1 MRRIELNYPDFGII
15 IDAVQHRLDANAV
28 AMFVAVVDEG
38 SFIGAARALAIPSS
52 TLSRKLAELE
62 DALGVQ
68 LLRRT
73 TRQVGVTP
81 TGRDFYERTKPI
93 ALSLEQVRSDL
104 AGREQAPS
112 GLLRVTSSPLLAD
125 LLLRAPIAEFLAR
138 HPRVEI
144 ELFLTHRLVN
154 LLDEGFDVALR
165 ASELE
170 DSSMVA
176 RRLAPSTHELCAAPA
191 FFDSHGEPSHPRE
204 LARLPCFIYGAD
216 VAGNTWRFEHA
227 THGRVAV
234 TVHGPLRANDL
245 RMGLEVVLAGRAIGN
260 FPRMLV
266 EEQLGTGAL
275 VGLLPGWSQAQ
286 RWIHA
291 LYPSRR
297 HMSITLSTFLDF
309 VATRLAS
316 APRPARPR
324 PGARMRRPAPRRNGR
339 RQGAA

>member
-1 MRRIELNYPDFGII
+1 
-15 IDAVQHRLDANAV
+15 
-28 AMFVAVVDEG
+28 MFVAVVDEG
-38 SFIGAARALAIPSS
+38 SFIGASRALAIPSS

-73 TRQVGVTP
+73 TRRVGVTLA
-81 TGRDFYERTKPI
+81 GRDFYERAKPI
-93 ALSLEQVRSDL
+93 AMSLQQVRSNL
-104 AGREQAPS
+104 ADREQAPS
-112 GLLRVTSSPLLAD
+112 GLLRVTSSPLLGD
-125 LLLRAPIAEFLAR
+125 LLRTPIAEFLTR
-138 HPRVEI
+138 YPRAEI
-144 ELFLTHRLVN
+144 ELFLTHRMVN

-176 RRLAPSTHELCAAPA
+176 RRLLPSMHELCATRE
-191 FFDSHGEPSHPRE
+191 FLSSHGEPKHPRE
-204 LARLPCFIYGAD
+204 LARLPCFIHGAG

-227 THGRVAV
+227 TQGRATV

-245 RMGLEVVLAGRAIGN
+245 RVGLELVLAGRAIGN

-266 EEQLGTGAL
+266 EEQLRAGAL
-275 VGLLPGWSQAQ
+275 VNLLPRWSQGQ

-297 HMSITLSTFLDF
+297 HLSITLSTFLDF
-309 VATRLAS
+309 VATRLAGD
-316 APRPARPR
+316 PHPERARTGKRGSPR
-324 PGARMRRPAPRRNGR
+324 PGRNAG

>member
-1 MRRIELNYPDFGII
+1 MA
-15 IDAVQHRLDANAV
+15 AVQHRLDANAV
-28 AMFVAVVDEG
+28 SMFVAVVDEG

-73 TRQVGVTP
+73 TRQVGVTQA
-81 TGRDFYERTKPI
+81 GRDFYERTKPI
-93 ALSLEQVRSDL
+93 AVSLEQVRTDL
-104 AGREQAPS
+104 ADRDQAPS
-112 GLLRVTSSPLLAD
+112 GLLRVTSSPLLGD
-125 LLLRAPIAEFLAR
+125 LLLRAPIAEFLSR

-144 ELFLTHRLVN
+144 ELFLTHRMVN

-176 RRLAPSTHELCAAPA
+176 RRLSPSIHELCATRA
-191 FFDSHGEPSHPRE
+191 FLDSHGEPKHPRE
-204 LARLPCFIYGAD
+204 LARLPCFIHGAG
-216 VAGNTWRFEHA
+216 VAGNVWRFEHA
-227 THGRVAV
+227 THGRATV

-266 EEQLGTGAL
+266 EEHLRAGSL
-275 VGLLPGWSQAQ
+275 VRLLPSWSQPQ

-297 HMSITLSTFLDF
+297 LMSITLSTFLDF
-309 VATRLAS
+309 VAERLAS
-316 APRPARPR
+316 DPRPARPR
-324 PGARMRRPAPRRNGR
+324 PGARMRQTPRRTGR